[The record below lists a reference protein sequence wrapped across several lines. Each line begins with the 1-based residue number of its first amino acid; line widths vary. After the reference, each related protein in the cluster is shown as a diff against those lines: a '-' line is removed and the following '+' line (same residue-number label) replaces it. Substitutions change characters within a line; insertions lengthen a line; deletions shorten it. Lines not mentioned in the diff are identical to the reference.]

1 MSKYRYSLHNYH
13 AIEHA
18 DIVIDGIT
26 VLAGENGCGKS
37 TLSRWLY
44 YTINGASEFDAFLF
58 REYVSDIQRIIGR
71 WDFISRDILRVTSGV
86 TELHRQSQFP
96 FIRTADTQLEQLVAD
111 YVTGVE
117 NVERVQEIF
126 LQTLNALVEQVYAY
140 LNMELSVVRKER
152 VLSFLDIR
160 MNENES
166 PTDIVVRFKDSHER
180 LIEKRTNKLF
190 RRLQGR
196 AAKDFFQIIGDEFE
210 ETDTPP
216 SELQLYEDG
225 VELFE
230 GEHVASV
237 YNLRKAIYVDT
248 PMAITADRGTNVFWH
263 ELCDMVYSVS
273 DTKNSLE
280 TNLLIKRT
288 KRIIGGEAKLVEDD
302 VFGGMEELRYVSE
315 DGQIDIELA
324 KAATGVKTFTYLQRL
339 LQNGYLTGNTLLLI
353 DEPEAHLHPQW
364 IVEYA
369 RLLVLINKKLGVKIM
384 IASHNPDMVAAIRSI
399 AEKEEMLGNT
409 HFYLAEKN
417 MDSSRYVYNDLGQE
431 IGDIFRS
438 FNIALD
444 RIKLYGSDSL

>member
-1 MSKYRYSLHNYH
+1 M
-13 AIEHA
+13 I
-18 DIVIDGIT
+18 IGIC
-26 VLAGENGCGKS
+26 GKSGCGKS

-44 YTINGASEFDAFLF
+44 YTINGTSKFDTFLF
-58 REYVSDIQRIIGR
+58 RKYVDDIQRVVAR
-71 WDFISRDILRVTSGV
+71 WDFVSRDILRVTSDV
-86 TELHRQSQFP
+86 TDLHKQSQFP
-96 FIRTADTQLEQLVAD
+96 FIKTADLQLDQLISDEVA
-111 YVTGVE
+111 GVE
-117 NVERVQEIF
+117 CIGRVQEIF
-126 LQTLNALVEQVYAY
+126 LQTLNALVEQVYNY
-140 LNMELSVVRKER
+140 LNMEISVARKER
-152 VLSFLDIR
+152 VLTFLDIR
-160 MNENES
+160 MSEEES
-166 PTDIVVRFKDSHER
+166 PTDIVARFKENHER
-180 LIEKRTNKLF
+180 LVEERTSKLF

-216 SELQLYEDG
+216 LKLQLYEDG

-248 PMAITADRGTNVFWH
+248 PMAITADRGANVFWR
-263 ELCDMVYSVS
+263 ELGDMMYSVQ
-273 DTKNSLE
+273 DKKNSLE
-280 TNLLIKRT
+280 TSILIKRV
-288 KRIIGGEAKLVEDD
+288 KRVIGGEAKLVEDE
-302 VFGGMEELRYVSE
+302 VFDGIQELRYVSE
-315 DGQIDIELA
+315 DGQIDIELS

-339 LQNGYLTGNTLLLI
+339 LQNGYLTDTTLLLI

-369 RLLVLINKKLGVKIM
+369 RLLVLIHKKLGVKIM

-417 MDSSRYVYNDLGQE
+417 MDGSRYVYKDLGQE

>member
-1 MSKYRYSLHNYH
+1 MSKYRYSLHKYH

-44 YTINGASEFDAFLF
+44 YTINGTSKFDTFLF
-58 REYVSDIQRIIGR
+58 RKYVDDIQRVVAR
-71 WDFISRDILRVTSGV
+71 WDFVSRDILRVTSDV
-86 TELHRQSQFP
+86 TDLHKQSQFP
-96 FIRTADTQLEQLVAD
+96 FIKTADLQLDQLISDEVA
-111 YVTGVE
+111 GVE
-117 NVERVQEIF
+117 CIGRVQEIF
-126 LQTLNALVEQVYAY
+126 LQTLNALVEQVYNY
-140 LNMELSVVRKER
+140 LNMEISVARKER
-152 VLSFLDIR
+152 VLTFLDIR
-160 MNENES
+160 MSEEES
-166 PTDIVVRFKDSHER
+166 PTDIVARFKENHER
-180 LIEKRTNKLF
+180 LVEERTSKLF

-210 ETDTPP
+210 ETDTAPLA
-216 SELQLYEDG
+216 LQLYEDG

-248 PMAITADRGTNVFWH
+248 PMAITADRGANVFWR
-263 ELCDMVYSVS
+263 ELGDMMYSVQ
-273 DTKNSLE
+273 DKKNSLE
-280 TNLLIKRT
+280 TSILIKRV
-288 KRIIGGEAKLVEDD
+288 KRVIGGEAKLVEDE
-302 VFGGMEELRYVSE
+302 VFDGIQELRYVSE
-315 DGQIDIELA
+315 DGQIDIELS

-339 LQNGYLTGNTLLLI
+339 LQNGYLTDTTLLLI

-369 RLLVLINKKLGVKIM
+369 RLLVLIHKKLGVKIM

-417 MDSSRYVYNDLGQE
+417 MDGSRYVYNDLGQE
-431 IGDIFRS
+431 IDDIFRS

>member
-44 YTINGASEFDAFLF
+44 YTINGTSKFDTFLF
-58 REYVSDIQRIIGR
+58 RKYVDDIQRVVAR
-71 WDFISRDILRVTSGV
+71 WDFVSRDILRVTSDV
-86 TELHRQSQFP
+86 TDLHKQSQFP
-96 FIRTADTQLEQLVAD
+96 FIKTADLQLDQLISDEVA
-111 YVTGVE
+111 GVE
-117 NVERVQEIF
+117 CIGRVQEIF
-126 LQTLNALVEQVYAY
+126 LQTLNALVEQVYNY
-140 LNMELSVVRKER
+140 LNMEISVARKER
-152 VLSFLDIR
+152 VLTFLDIR
-160 MNENES
+160 MSEEES
-166 PTDIVVRFKDSHER
+166 PTDIVARFKENHER
-180 LIEKRTNKLF
+180 LVEERTSKLF

-216 SELQLYEDG
+216 LKLQLYEDG

-248 PMAITADRGTNVFWH
+248 PMAITADRGANVFWR
-263 ELCDMVYSVS
+263 ELGDMMYSVQ
-273 DTKNSLE
+273 DKKNSLE
-280 TNLLIKRT
+280 TSILIKRV
-288 KRIIGGEAKLVEDD
+288 KRVIGGEAKLVEDE
-302 VFGGMEELRYVSE
+302 VFDGIQELRYVSE
-315 DGQIDIELA
+315 DGQIDIELS

-339 LQNGYLTGNTLLLI
+339 LQNGYLTDTTLLLI

-369 RLLVLINKKLGVKIM
+369 RLLVLIHKKLGVKIM

-417 MDSSRYVYNDLGQE
+417 MDGSRYVYKDLGQE